1 MLAGWEL
8 AIGLAAL
15 FCGSVVLG
23 AVGFGLGIVAMPAL
37 LLIVAPREAVVI
49 INAMIVLTTAL
60 TLAQT
65 WRHLRLRQSWPF
77 LLAGLPPA
85 PLAVALLDTADPAL
99 LRLAI
104 IALILALAVM
114 SLFRLRLPGATRPW
128 AGPVCG
134 FITSLLVSALGI
146 GGPLGGLYAIEQG
159 WTRDTVRATL
169 ALYFVLASGLALTLY
184 AVAGLVSATTAQN
197 VGALALAV
205 AAGAV
210 VAGLVARRM
219 SLPVFRYAVL
229 AVTIGGSV
237 SLLAREALRLF

>member
-1 MLAGWEL
+1 
-8 AIGLAAL
+8 
-15 FCGSVVLG
+15 
-23 AVGFGLGIVAMPAL
+23 
-37 LLIVAPREAVVI
+37 
-49 INAMIVLTTAL
+49 MIVLTTAL
-60 TLAQT
+60 TLVQT

-104 IALILALAVM
+104 IGLILTLAVM
-114 SLFRLRLPGATRPW
+114 SLFWLRLPGATRPW